1 MSEIVF
7 DMTEDNVEETIN
19 AKDEAIR
26 RALEAVGIQAEGHAK
41 IKCPVDTGRLR
52 GSISHQVGSGFD
64 SSVYIGTNVKYA
76 PSIEYGHKQEV
87 GRYVPAIGKRL
98 KRAFVPAKPFL
109 KPAIEEHLSEYK
121 SIFQKFLKGSS

>member
-1 MSEIVF
+1 MADIVV
-7 DMTEDNVEETIN
+7 EVIDNSEETID

-41 IKCPVDTGRLR
+41 IKCPVDTGRLK

-64 SSVYIGTNVKYA
+64 SSVYIGTDVEYA
-76 PSIEYGHKQEV
+76 PSVEYGHKQEV

-109 KPAIEEHLSEYK
+109 KPAIEENLDEYK
-121 SIFQKFLKGSS
+121 NIFHKFLKGSS

>member
-1 MSEIVF
+1 MSGIVVEVI
-7 DMTEDNVEETIN
+7 DNSEDTID

-64 SSVYIGTNVKYA
+64 SSVYIGTNVEYA

-109 KPAIEEHLSEYK
+109 KPAIEENLDEYK
-121 SIFQKFLKGSS
+121 NIFHTFLKDSS

>member
-1 MSEIVF
+1 MADIVV
-7 DMTEDNVEETIN
+7 EVIDNSEETID

-64 SSVYIGTNVKYA
+64 SSVYIGTNVEYA
-76 PSIEYGHKQEV
+76 PSVEYGHKQQV

-109 KPAIEEHLSEYK
+109 KPAIEENLDEYK
-121 SIFQKFLKGSS
+121 NIFHKFLKGSS

>member
-1 MSEIVF
+1 MADIVVEVIDNSE
-7 DMTEDNVEETIN
+7 DTID

-64 SSVYIGTNVKYA
+64 SSVYIGTNVEYA
-76 PSIEYGHKQEV
+76 PSIEYGHKQQV

-109 KPAIEEHLSEYK
+109 KPAIEENLDEYK
-121 SIFQKFLKGSS
+121 NIFHKFLKGSS

>member
-1 MSEIVF
+1 MADIVV
-7 DMTEDNVEETIN
+7 EVIDNSEETID

-41 IKCPVDTGRLR
+41 IKCPVDTGRLK

-64 SSVYIGTNVKYA
+64 SSVYIGTNVEYA
-76 PSIEYGHKQEV
+76 PSVEYGHKQQV

-109 KPAIEEHLSEYK
+109 KPAIEENLDEYK
-121 SIFQKFLKGSS
+121 NIFHKFLKGSS